1 MKNKTFLIKTLNS
14 KDTKEQSVVFQGDL
28 GIKNAEAIRNAM
40 QALTFS
46 SESVIIQLKNV
57 EKLDITS
64 IQNIRALKN
73 SLKENGKKVEVY
85 SELSQELERLLT
97 NTGFDKS
104 L

>member
-73 SLKENGKKVEVY
+73 SLTENGKKVEVH

>member
-1 MKNKTFLIKTLNS
+1 MKNKTFLIKTLTS

-40 QALTFS
+40 LALTFS

-73 SLKENGKKVEVY
+73 SLAENGKKVEVH